1 MGALRT
7 GSVGSETFAI
17 AGLLAKGHSVST
29 RPNRANGSIS
39 LNESK
44 PQGVDVDDP
53 LPLTVRQSPLWRWAT
68 PALSV
73 AILAVVVWQ
82 FSRLDLSQVLGVV
95 PRNPLF
101 WAVLLVIY
109 VTPVA
114 TDFAIFR
121 RLWRIPLEGFV
132 ALMRKAVSNELLFG
146 YLGEVYFYSWARKKL
161 DMATSPFGAVKDVA
175 ILSALVGNACTLA
188 MMAVAYPLVGRLNL
202 NLATETLLLSIAIV
216 ILISMLAIVFGRRLF
231 SLAKA
236 QLWMVAGWHF
246 VRIVVT
252 TGLTAVAWSI
262 ALPQVALGWWVL
274 LSTMRLLLSRLP
286 LVANK
291 DVLFAGIA
299 VFLVGRDAEISALMA
314 LMASIILVMH
324 LLVGA
329 ALAVGDFVTV
339 KQSKG

>member
-1 MGALRT
+1 MVAAPQQDAAAHRQAAP
-7 GSVGSETFAI
+7 GSD
-17 AGLLAKGHSVST
+17 
-29 RPNRANGSIS
+29 R
-39 LNESK
+39 
-44 PQGVDVDDP
+44 DDP
-53 LPLTVRQSPLWRWAT
+53 PPLTVRQSPWWRWTT

-73 AILAVVVWQ
+73 AILVAVAWQ
-82 FSRLDLSQVLGVV
+82 FSTLDLSQVVAVV

-101 WAVLLVIY
+101 WLVLLVIY
-109 VTPVA
+109 FTPVA

-121 RLWRIPLEGFV
+121 KLWRIPAEGFV

-161 DMATSPFGAVKDVA
+161 DMAASPFGAVKDVA

-188 MMAVAYPLVGRLNL
+188 MMAVAYPFIGRLDL
-202 NLATETLLLSIAIV
+202 NMAAETLLLSVGVIIAV
-216 ILISMLAIVFGRRLF
+216 SMLAIVFGKRLF
-231 SLAKA
+231 SLASGR
-236 QLWMVAGWHF
+236 LWMVSWWHF

-314 LMASIILVMH
+314 LMASIVLIMH
-324 LLVGA
+324 LVVGA

-339 KQSKG
+339 KRTEG